1 MAAALVPTKEAVH
14 LLLVAQAAPV
24 AREVAHLTMPRRLV
38 ITRPVDVTSG
48 MILYDN
54 RHHLEQRLNHQ
65 IPVKSGRNS
74 ITSDRVGTSVCKT
87 PG

>member
-1 MAAALVPTKEAVH
+1 MEAVL

-38 ITRPVDVTSG
+38 TTRPVDATSG
-48 MILYDN
+48 MILLCEN
-54 RHHLEQRLNHQ
+54 GRRLEQRLNHQ
-65 IPVKSGRNS
+65 IPVIPGRKPV
-74 ITSDRVGTSVCKT
+74 TTDRMGTSVCKT